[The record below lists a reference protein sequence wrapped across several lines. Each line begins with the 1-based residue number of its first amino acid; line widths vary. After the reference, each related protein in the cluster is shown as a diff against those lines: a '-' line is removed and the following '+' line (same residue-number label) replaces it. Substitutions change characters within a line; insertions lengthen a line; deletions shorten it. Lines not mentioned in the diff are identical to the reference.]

1 MMNDLIL
8 KLVNYILPNW
18 KYNLKTTFFLVL
30 LYFLITN
37 FITYIPFI
45 KNSVNKFLINLKNYL
60 LIKIIFYT
68 IESIGFII
76 YILQGILCFCCI
88 ITLFTVLIYL
98 LKYQAVHLFIQVSC
112 YQWILFES
120 ISLINYILF
129 EKNDYKDTLFC
140 LTFFAVLYII

>member
-18 KYNLKTTFFLVL
+18 KYNFKITFFLVI

-37 FITYIPFI
+37 FIASIPFI
-45 KNSVNKFLINLKNYL
+45 KNNVNKFLTNLKNYL
-60 LIKIIFYT
+60 LMKIIFFV
-68 IESIGFII
+68 IELIGFII
-76 YILQGILCFCCI
+76 YVLQGILCFCCI
-88 ITLFTVLIYL
+88 ITLFTVLIFL
-98 LKYQAVHLFIQVSC
+98 LKYQVVHLFIQASC

-120 ISLINYILF
+120 ISPINYILF

>member
-8 KLVNYILPNW
+8 KLVNYVLPNW
-18 KYNLKTTFFLVL
+18 KYNLKTILFLVI
-30 LYFLITN
+30 LYFIMTN

-45 KNSVNKFLINLKNYL
+45 KMNIDKLLINLKNYL
-60 LIKIIFYT
+60 LIKIIFYV
-68 IESIGFII
+68 IGSIGFII

-88 ITLFTVLIYL
+88 ITLFTVLIFL
-98 LKYQAVHLFIQVSC
+98 LKYQVVHLFIQASC

>member
-18 KYNLKTTFFLVL
+18 KYNFKITFFLVI

-37 FITYIPFI
+37 FIASIPFI
-45 KNSVNKFLINLKNYL
+45 KNNVNKFLTNLKNYL
-60 LIKIIFYT
+60 LMKIIFFV
-68 IESIGFII
+68 IELIGFII
-76 YILQGILCFCCI
+76 YVLQGILCFCCI
-88 ITLFTVLIYL
+88 ITLFTVLIFL
-98 LKYQAVHLFIQVSC
+98 LKYQVVHLFIQASC

-120 ISLINYILF
+120 IFLINYILF